1 MKLLQRT
8 FSTDSTC
15 LLDISADS
23 IKALIPQVVGQLI
36 DQNHLPESD
45 YSLIVDQL
53 IQRENVVS
61 TAIGHSVAVPHCYL
75 QSLTGQQVVFVRLD
89 KGIDLGAPDGTPT
102 RYFFFLFG
110 SADNAAGHLDTL
122 ALIARLMSDDEFR
135 YDLGEGATVK
145 DLSQSLQRAS
155 DRSAA
160 PVQSQPEISTGL
172 QRTGRLCGGIIADIQ
187 RRLLCCTS
195 DLKDGIHTKSIASIM
210 FLFFACL
217 APAVTFGGLMAEAT
231 GGATGAVEMIPASA
245 VCGFIF
251 ALLA

>member
-1 MKLLQRT
+1 
-8 FSTDSTC
+8 FSSDSSC

-23 IKALIPQVVGQLI
+23 IKDLIPQVVGRLVNQK
-36 DQNHLPESD
+36 HLPESERD
-45 YSLIVDQL
+45 QIVDQL
-53 IQRENVVS
+53 IQRESIVS

-75 QSLTGQQVVFVRLD
+75 QSLTGQQVVFVRLNR
-89 KGIDLGAPDGTPT
+89 GIDLGAPDGTPT

-135 YDLGEGATVK
+135 YDLGRGTTFR
-145 DLSQSLQRAS
+145 DLNQSLERAAA
-155 DRSAA
+155 RSSA
-160 PVQSQPEISTGL
+160 PVQSQPKISVGL

-187 RRLLCCTS
+187 RRLPCYTS

-217 APAVTFGGLMAEAT
+217 APAVTFGGLMADAT
-231 GGATGAVEMIPASA
+231 GGAIGAVEMILASS

-251 ALLA
+251 ALLAGQPPL